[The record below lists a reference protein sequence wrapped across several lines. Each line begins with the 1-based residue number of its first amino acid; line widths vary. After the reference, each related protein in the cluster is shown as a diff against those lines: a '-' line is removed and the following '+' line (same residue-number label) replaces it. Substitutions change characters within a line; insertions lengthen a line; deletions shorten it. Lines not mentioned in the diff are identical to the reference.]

1 MPSLP
6 INDIAMY
13 YEEAGQGQPLVLLLG
28 ATGSVQLDEAAW
40 GALLPTLSRSYHT
53 YHVEQR
59 GHGRSTNPAAVLSYV
74 QMANDAAAF
83 IETLDLAPAHVAGMS
98 DGGIVGLVLGMTRP
112 DLLRSLI
119 CVGANYRQ
127 DDHLLANIDLFSPE
141 VFARESPGWVD
152 AMVEAHDAY
161 HYPGYWGELITQLQ
175 AMFAV
180 EPTYTEA
187 DLRTIPTPTLLISGE
202 LDHAATIEQM
212 LEMRRNIPRSEM
224 LILNHA
230 GMDAGGN
237 HMVQHTRPEIVGPA
251 MLEFLARHS
260 GGSAVVQ
267 SAQGDG

>member
-6 INDIAMY
+6 INDISMY

-40 GALLPTLSRSYHT
+40 GTLLPILSKNFHT
-53 YHVEQR
+53 YLVEQR
-59 GHGRSTNPAAVLSYV
+59 GHGRSTNPAGRLSYV

-83 IETLDLAPAHVAGMS
+83 IAALDLAPAHVAGMS

-112 DLLRSLI
+112 DLLRSLV
-119 CVGANYRQ
+119 CVGANYRLEPS
-127 DDHLLANIDLFSPE
+127 LLENIDQFSPE
-141 VFARESPGWVD
+141 VFERESPEWVD
-152 AMVEAHDAY
+152 AMVKAHDAY
-161 HYPGYWGELITQLQ
+161 HHPGYWRALVLQLQ

-212 LEMRRNIPRSEM
+212 LEMRRSIPRSEM

-230 GMDAGGN
+230 GMDAGAN

-251 MLEFLARHS
+251 MLEFLARHAS
-260 GGSAVVQ
+260 DPVA
-267 SAQGDG
+267 